1 MFNRLRAIYPTFAKQ
16 FTSTAVLKNAVREW
30 GEALH
35 PYTQETITEAV
46 LVFRTSYPRFA
57 PDVPGFVAVC
67 QSIHARERSMR
78 ERAIIERLRE
88 SYRKRT
94 PEEKARA
101 LRHIARLRQIVCG
114 VAP

>member
-30 GEALH
+30 GEALY

-46 LVFRTSYPRFA
+46 LVFRTSYPRFP
-57 PDVPGFVAVC
+57 PDVPEFVAVC
-67 QSIHARERSMR
+67 KSIRAREQSLR
-78 ERAIIERLRE
+78 EHAAAERLRE
-88 SYRKRT
+88 GRRKRT
-94 PEEKARA
+94 PEEQARA
-101 LRHIARLRQIVCG
+101 RQYLAQARQIVCG